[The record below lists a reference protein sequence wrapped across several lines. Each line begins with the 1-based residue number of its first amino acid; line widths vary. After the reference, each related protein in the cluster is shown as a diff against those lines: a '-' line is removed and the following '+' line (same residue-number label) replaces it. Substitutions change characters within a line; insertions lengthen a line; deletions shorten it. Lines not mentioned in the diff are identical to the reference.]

1 MKLRVFLVPVF
12 VVFAVGAATAALGQ
26 IREGTVEISPYAG
39 YLFGGEFARGST
51 SLFNARVEVDDDATY
66 GVRLGYNLTDSVEME
81 FQASR
86 TKTAFVT
93 NDDHDLFGSNGQ
105 SLGDLTID
113 YYMGYGT
120 FNFGHR
126 RAVPYIT
133 IGGGVARLDPNVPNT
148 NARSDTRFTGSL
160 GIGVKAFVNPHFGFR
175 FDGRGYATSL
185 GNRNRDDRFGCN
197 DDFFDNCDE
206 KEWLTNGE
214 ISAGLIFAF

>member
-1 MKLRVFLVPVF
+1 MKFRVFLVL
-12 VVFAVGAATAALGQ
+12 VFAAGVSTAALGQ

-39 YLFGGEFARGST
+39 YLFGGEFARGTT
-51 SLFNARVEVDDDATY
+51 SLFDFKVQADDDATY
-66 GVRLGYNLTDSVEME
+66 GIRLGYNVTDNFEME

-86 TKTAFVT
+86 TDTAFVS
-93 NDDHDLFGSNGQ
+93 DDSHDLFGSDQ
-105 SLGDLTID
+105 ETFGDLTID
-113 YYMGYGT
+113 YFMGYGT

-126 RAVPYIT
+126 RAVPYVT
-133 IGGGVARLDPNVPNT
+133 LGAGVARLDPDVPGT
-148 NARSDTRFTGSL
+148 RARRDTRFTGSL

-185 GNRNRDDRFGCN
+185 GDRNDDNFGC
-197 DDFFDNCDE
+197 DDFFGDCNSDR

>member
-1 MKLRVFLVPVF
+1 MKFRVLLVL
-12 VVFAVGAATAALGQ
+12 ALAAGVSTVALGQ

-51 SLFNARVEVDDDATY
+51 SLFDVRVEADDDATY
-66 GVRLGYNLTDSVEME
+66 GVRLGYNMTDTVEME

-93 NDDHDLFGSNGQ
+93 DADHDLFGSHGQ

-133 IGGGVARLDPNVPNT
+133 IGAGVARLDPDVPGS

-185 GNRNRDDRFGCN
+185 GNNDRNDRRFGCD

-206 KEWLTNGE
+206 REWLTNGE

>member
-1 MKLRVFLVPVF
+1 MKFRVFLAL
-12 VVFAVGAATAALGQ
+12 VFAAGMSTAAFAQ
-26 IREGTVEISPYAG
+26 VREGTVEISPYAG

-51 SLFNARVEVDDDATY
+51 SLFDARVEVDDDATY
-66 GVRLGYNLTDSVEME
+66 GVRLGFNLTDTAEME

-93 NDDHDLFGSNGQ
+93 NDSHDVFGPNGQ
-105 SLGDLTID
+105 ELGDLTID

-133 IGGGVARLDPNVPNT
+133 IGAGVARLDPNVPNT

-185 GNRNRDDRFGCN
+185 GNNDRHDRFGCN
-197 DDFFDNCDE
+197 NDFFDNCDS

-214 ISAGLIFAF
+214 ISAGLLFAF

>member
-12 VVFAVGAATAALGQ
+12 VVFTVGGSTALGQ

-51 SLFNARVEVDDDATY
+51 SLFNFKVQADDDATY
-66 GVRLGYNLTDSVEME
+66 GIRLGYNVTDSFEME

-86 TKTAFVT
+86 TDTAFVS
-93 NDDHDLFGSNGQ
+93 DDSHDLFGSDQ
-105 SLGDLTID
+105 ETFGDLTID

-133 IGGGVARLDPNVPNT
+133 VGAGVARLDPDVPGT
-148 NARSDTRFTGSL
+148 RARRDTRFTGSL

-185 GNRNRDDRFGCN
+185 GNRNN
-197 DDFFDNCDE
+197 DDFGCDDFFRDCNSDRN
-206 KEWLTNGE
+206 EWLTNGE
-214 ISAGLIFAF
+214 ISGGLIFAF

>member
-1 MKLRVFLVPVF
+1 MKFRVFLVL
-12 VVFAVGAATAALGQ
+12 VFAVGVATAAVGQ

-39 YLFGGEFARGST
+39 YLFGGEFARGTT
-51 SLFNARVEVDDDATY
+51 SLFNFKVDADDDATY
-66 GVRLGYNLTDSVEME
+66 GIRVGYNLTDNFEME

-86 TKTAFVT
+86 TETAFVS
-93 NDDHDLFGSNGQ
+93 DDSDELFGSDQ
-105 SLGDLTID
+105 PELGDLTID
-113 YYMGYGT
+113 YFMGYGT

-133 IGGGVARLDPNVPNT
+133 LGAGVARLDPDVPGT
-148 NARSDTRFTGSL
+148 AARRDTRFTGSL

-185 GNRNRDDRFGCN
+185 GDRDDDRFGC
-197 DDFFDNCDE
+197 DDFFDDCSSDR

-214 ISAGLIFAF
+214 ISAGLLFAF

>member
-1 MKLRVFLVPVF
+1 MKFRVFLVLVL
-12 VVFAVGAATAALGQ
+12 AAGVSTVALGQ
-26 IREGTVEISPYAG
+26 IREGTVEISPFAG

-51 SLFNARVEVDDDATY
+51 SLFDTRVEADDDATY
-66 GVRLGYNLTDSVEME
+66 GVRLGYNMTDTVEME

-86 TKTAFVT
+86 TKTSFVT
-93 NDDHDLFGSNGQ
+93 NDNHDLFGSNGPD
-105 SLGDLTID
+105 LGDLTID

-133 IGGGVARLDPNVPNT
+133 IGAGVARLDPNVPNT
-148 NARSDTRFTGSL
+148 NARSDTRFTGSI
-160 GIGVKAFVNPHFGFR
+160 GVGVKAFVNPHFGFR

-185 GNRNRDDRFGCN
+185 GNSDRNNRFGCN
-197 DDFFDNCDE
+197 DNFFDNCDS

-214 ISAGLIFAF
+214 ISAGLLFAF

>member
-1 MKLRVFLVPVF
+1 MKFRVPLVLVF
-12 VVFAVGAATAALGQ
+12 TVFAAAVSTAALAQ

-39 YLFGGEFARGST
+39 YLFGGEFARGT
-51 SLFNARVEVDDDATY
+51 TDLFDVRVEADDDATY
-66 GVRLGYNLTDSVEME
+66 GIRLGYNLTDNFEME

-86 TKTAFVT
+86 TESAFVS
-93 NDDHDLFGSNGQ
+93 DDDNDLFGTDGETF
-105 SLGDLTID
+105 GDLTID

-133 IGGGVARLDPNVPNT
+133 VGAGVARLDPDIPGT
-148 NARSDTRFTGSL
+148 NARRDTRFTGSL

-185 GNRNRDDRFGCN
+185 GDRDDDRFGCR
-197 DDFFDNCDE
+197 DDFFDDCDNN
-206 KEWLTNGE
+206 EWLTNGE

>member
-1 MKLRVFLVPVF
+1 MKFRVFLALVL
-12 VVFAVGAATAALGQ
+12 AAGVSSAALGQ
-26 IREGTVEISPYAG
+26 IREGTVEISPFAG

-51 SLFNARVEVDDDATY
+51 SLFDVRVEAEDDATY

-81 FQASR
+81 FQGSR

-93 NDDHDLFGSNGQ
+93 NDDHGLFGSNGA

-133 IGGGVARLDPNVPNT
+133 IGAGVARLDPDVPGR
-148 NARSDTRFTGSL
+148 NARRDTRFTGSL

-185 GNRNRDDRFGCN
+185 GNNDRNDRFGCN
-197 DDFFDNCDE
+197 DDFFDNCDS

-214 ISAGLIFAF
+214 ISAGLLFAF

>member
-1 MKLRVFLVPVF
+1 MKFRVFLVL
-12 VVFAVGAATAALGQ
+12 VFAASMSTAALGQ

-51 SLFNARVEVDDDATY
+51 SLFDFKVQADDDATY
-66 GVRLGYNLTDSVEME
+66 GIRLGYNVTDNFEME

-86 TKTAFVT
+86 TDTAFVSD
-93 NDDHDLFGSNGQ
+93 DDHDLFGSDGEEF
-105 SLGDLTID
+105 GDLTID

-133 IGGGVARLDPNVPNT
+133 VGAGVARLDPDVPGT
-148 NARSDTRFTGSL
+148 RARRDTRFTGSL

-185 GNRNRDDRFGCN
+185 GDRKDDDHFGCD
-197 DDFFDNCDE
+197 DDFFDDCNSDR

>member
-1 MKLRVFLVPVF
+1 MKFRVFLVL
-12 VVFAVGAATAALGQ
+12 VFAASMSTAALGQ

-51 SLFNARVEVDDDATY
+51 SLFDFKVQADDDATY
-66 GVRLGYNLTDSVEME
+66 GIRLGYNVTDNFEME

-86 TKTAFVT
+86 TDTAFVSD
-93 NDDHDLFGSNGQ
+93 DDHDLFGSDGEEF
-105 SLGDLTID
+105 GDLTID

-133 IGGGVARLDPNVPNT
+133 VGAGVARLDPDVPGT
-148 NARSDTRFTGSL
+148 RARRDTRFTGSL

-185 GNRNRDDRFGCN
+185 GDRNDDDRFGCD
-197 DDFFDNCDE
+197 DDFFDDCDSDR
-206 KEWLTNGE
+206 KDWLTNGE

>member
-1 MKLRVFLVPVF
+1 MKFRVLLLL
-12 VVFAVGAATAALGQ
+12 VFAAGVSAAALGQ

-39 YLFGGEFARGST
+39 YLFGGEFARGTT
-51 SLFNARVEVDDDATY
+51 SLFDFEVQADDDATY
-66 GVRLGYNLTDSVEME
+66 GILLGYNLTDNFQME

-86 TKTAFVT
+86 TDTSFVT
-93 NDDHDLFGSNGQ
+93 DDDELFDSNEEEF
-105 SLGDLTID
+105 GDLTID

-133 IGGGVARLDPNVPNT
+133 VGAGVARLDPDVPGSR
-148 NARSDTRFTGSL
+148 ARRDTRFTGSL

-185 GNRNRDDRFGCN
+185 GDRNDDDFGC
-197 DDFFDNCDE
+197 DDFFGDCDSDR

-214 ISAGLIFAF
+214 ISAGLVFAF